1 VTPTARWLALATCIG
16 GPKMSDLN
24 PQAMAT
30 APGGEVRSP
39 GPAAALPDAAV
50 RWTGSHATVTM
61 PEEID
66 VTNAEDV
73 YDLLAAVLAKS
84 PTTVTADMTATS
96 FCDSAGLSALSRGQ
110 QLVSAH
116 GAELRVAL
124 GESPVRRIFQLTGLD
139 QIVTIEPS
147 GTG

>member
-1 VTPTARWLALATCIG
+1 MP
-16 GPKMSDLN
+16 DLN
-24 PQAMAT
+24 P
-30 APGGEVRSP
+30 PGGECPSP
-39 GPAAALPDAAV
+39 GQAAAMPDAAV
-50 RWTGSHATVTM
+50 HWSGSHATVTM
-61 PEEID
+61 PDEID

-110 QLVSAH
+110 QLVSEH

-124 GESPVRRIFQLTGLD
+124 GDSPVRRIFQLTGLD
-139 QIVTIEPS
+139 QVVTIAPS
-147 GTG
+147 TNG

>member
-1 VTPTARWLALATCIG
+1 MP
-16 GPKMSDLN
+16 DLN
-24 PQAMAT
+24 PQAMT
-30 APGGEVRSP
+30 PGGADPSS
-39 GPAAALPDAAV
+39 GQATALPDSAV
-50 RWTGSHATVTM
+50 HWTGSHVIVTM
-61 PEEID
+61 PDEID

-110 QLVSAH
+110 QLVSDH

-124 GESPVRRIFQLTGLD
+124 GDSPVRRIFQLTGLD
-139 QIVTIEPS
+139 QIVTIAPS
-147 GTG
+147 NNG